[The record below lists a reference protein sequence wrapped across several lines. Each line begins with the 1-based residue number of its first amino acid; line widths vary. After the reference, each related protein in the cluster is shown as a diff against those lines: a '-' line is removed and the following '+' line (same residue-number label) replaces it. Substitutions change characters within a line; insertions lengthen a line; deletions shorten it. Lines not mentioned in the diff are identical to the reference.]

1 MKQIVNKA
9 LVALSITIVGICLVP
24 YSKPFDYDYDEE
36 KETLRVESPDSR
48 VYEYHDVPKTIYE
61 ELEKSPQP
69 VQYDLK
75 AQKDQIKAQK
85 DQIKKLED
93 ELKVAK
99 RKALVRGC
107 GGQDKVDFN
116 QKYASVIYLV
126 ARADSP
132 RMEHSQ
138 AEAFTKSFL
147 KKRPKS
153 EGVCREA
160 IDHLI
165 DWMAIQRT
173 WDDYK
178 RRNEDYKRRNEMELF
193 QFPN

>member
-9 LVALSITIVGICLVP
+9 LVALSITIVGISLIP
-24 YSKPFDYDYDEE
+24 DSESFDYDYDEE
-36 KETLRVESPDSR
+36 KETLRVESPNGS

-99 RKALVRGC
+99 RKAKRKALVRGC
-107 GGQDKVDFN
+107 GGQDEVDYTEA
-116 QKYASVIYLV
+116 YAYGIYEELRNRSSRIEHDEAEVLTMVI
-126 ARADSP
+126 
-132 RMEHSQ
+132 
-138 AEAFTKSFL
+138 L
-147 KKRPKS
+147 KQRPKS
-153 EGVCREA
+153 DGLCREA

-165 DWMAIQRT
+165 DWRGILIKWRYFNKT
-173 WDDYK
+173 
-178 RRNEDYKRRNEMELF
+178 R
-193 QFPN
+193 

>member
-9 LVALSITIVGICLVP
+9 LVALSITIVGSCLIWDLV
-24 YSKPFDYDYDEE
+24 STKSFDYDYDEE
-36 KETLRVESPDSR
+36 KETLRVEYPNGR

-85 DQIKKLED
+85 DQIKAQKDQIKKLED

-107 GGQDKVDFN
+107 GGQDEVDYTEA
-116 QKYASVIYLV
+116 YAYGIYAELRNRSSRIGHDEAEVLTMVI
-126 ARADSP
+126 
-132 RMEHSQ
+132 
-138 AEAFTKSFL
+138 L
-147 KKRPKS
+147 KQRPKS
-153 EGVCREA
+153 DGLCGEA

-165 DWMAIQRT
+165 DWRGILIKWRYFNKT
-173 WDDYK
+173 
-178 RRNEDYKRRNEMELF
+178 R
-193 QFPN
+193 

>member
-9 LVALSITIVGICLVP
+9 LVALSITFVGICLVP

-36 KETLRVESPDSR
+36 KETLRVESPNSR
-48 VYEYHDVPKTIYE
+48 VYEYHDVPKTVYE

-85 DQIKKLED
+85 DQIEKLEY
-93 ELKVAK
+93 ELIVAK
-99 RKALVRGC
+99 EKALVRGC
-107 GGQDKVDFN
+107 GGQDKVDST
-116 QKYASVIYLV
+116 QEYAEFVYIG
-126 ARADSP
+126 ARATSP

-138 AEAFTKSFL
+138 AKAFTKSFL
-147 KKRPKS
+147 KKNRPKI
-153 EGVCREA
+153 EGLCREA

-165 DWMAIQRT
+165 DWMPIQER
-173 WDDYK
+173 WDFYK
-178 RRNEDYKRRNEMELF
+178 KMGLL
-193 QFPN
+193 

>member
-9 LVALSITIVGICLVP
+9 LVALSITVLGISFLPV
-24 YSKPFDYDYDEE
+24 SKSFDYDYDEE
-36 KETLRVESPDSR
+36 KETLRVEYPNGR

-69 VQYDLK
+69 EQYDLK
-75 AQKDQIKAQK
+75 AQKDQIK
-85 DQIKKLED
+85 KLEY

-107 GGQDKVDFN
+107 GGQDKVN
-116 QKYASVIYLV
+116 YVQHYAYFVYV
-126 ARADSP
+126 EARAASP
-132 RMEHSQ
+132 KMEHSQ
-138 AEAFTKSFL
+138 AKAWTMHVL

-153 EGVCREA
+153 TGLCREA

-165 DWMAIQRT
+165 DWMAIL
-173 WDDYK
+173 
-178 RRNEDYKRRNEMELF
+178 RRWNYYGSQTDSR
-193 QFPN
+193 

>member
-9 LVALSITIVGICLVP
+9 LVALSITVLGISFLPV
-24 YSKPFDYDYDEE
+24 SKSFDYDYDEE
-36 KETLRVESPDSR
+36 KETLRVESTIGS

-85 DQIKKLED
+85 DQIKGQKDQIKKLED

-107 GGQDKVDFN
+107 GGQDKVN
-116 QKYASVIYLV
+116 YVQHYAYFVYV
-126 ARADSP
+126 EARAASP
-132 RMEHSQ
+132 KMEHSQ
-138 AEAFTKSFL
+138 AKAWTMHVL

-153 EGVCREA
+153 TGLCREA

-165 DWMAIQRT
+165 DWMAIL
-173 WDDYK
+173 
-178 RRNEDYKRRNEMELF
+178 RRWNYYGSQTDSR
-193 QFPN
+193 

>member
-9 LVALSITIVGICLVP
+9 LVALSITIVGSCLIWDLV
-24 YSKPFDYDYDEE
+24 STKSFDYDYDEE
-36 KETLRVESPDSR
+36 KETLRVESTIGS

-75 AQKDQIKAQK
+75 AQKDQIK
-85 DQIKKLED
+85 KLED

-107 GGQDKVDFN
+107 GGQDKVIYVQHFA
-116 QKYASVIYLV
+116 YFVYVEAS
-126 ARADSP
+126 AASP
-132 RMEHSQ
+132 KMEHSQ
-138 AEAFTKSFL
+138 AKAWTMHVL

-153 EGVCREA
+153 TGLCREA

-165 DWMAIQRT
+165 DWMAIL
-173 WDDYK
+173 
-178 RRNEDYKRRNEMELF
+178 RRWNYYGSQTDSR
-193 QFPN
+193 